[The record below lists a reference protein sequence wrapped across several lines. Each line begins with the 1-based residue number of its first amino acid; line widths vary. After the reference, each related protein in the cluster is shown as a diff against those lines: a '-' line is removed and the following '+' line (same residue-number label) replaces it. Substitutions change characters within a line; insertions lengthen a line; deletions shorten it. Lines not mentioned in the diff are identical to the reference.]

1 MYGLTRPWYR
11 DRVEAGGS
19 PQRPGSVKADQKR
32 GAPPA
37 VSPRPERSPGLDS
50 PHQRSRVMDKPP
62 TFVGIDV
69 SKHRLDIHLRPS
81 GEGFTIDHGEEEVAA
96 LVARLVALAPAL
108 VVLEATGGLEVGLA
122 AALAAAG
129 LPVAVVNPRQV
140 RAFARAT
147 GRLAKT
153 DRLDAA
159 AIARFAEAV
168 GPPVGPLP
176 DEATRRL
183 GALVARRRQLLEMV
197 VAERNRRHA
206 AHPSLHEGID
216 AHLRWLGEALAGIE
230 RDLDGAV
237 RESAV
242 WRAREEL
249 LRSVPGVGPVSART
263 LLAELPELGS
273 LTRRRAAAL
282 VGVAPFSRD
291 SGKMRGKRASWGGR
305 AALRA
310 CLYMAAVAAV
320 RGSNPAIAGFYER
333 LRQAGKKTGRGSR
346 PGFIPGGSDDLR
358 WATGKPSKLALTAC
372 MRKLVVTLNA
382 MLRTGTAWKQ
392 A

>member
-1 MYGLTRPWYR
+1 
-11 DRVEAGGS
+11 
-19 PQRPGSVKADQKR
+19 
-32 GAPPA
+32 
-37 VSPRPERSPGLDS
+37 
-50 PHQRSRVMDKPP
+50 MDKAPAPAP

-69 SKHRLDIHLRPS
+69 SKRRLDIHARPS
-81 GEGFTIDHGEEEVAA
+81 GESFAFGYDDEGVTA
-96 LVARLVALAPAL
+96 LIERLVALAPAL
-108 VVLEATGGLEVGLA
+108 VVLEATGGMEVRLA

-140 RAFARAT
+140 RAFARAM

-159 AIARFAEAV
+159 VIAHFAEAV
-168 GPPVGPLP
+168 RPPVRPLP

-183 GALVARRRQLLEMV
+183 GALVARRRQLLEML

-206 AHPSLHEGID
+206 ADPALQERID
-216 AHLRWLGEALAGIE
+216 AHLRWLEEALAELE
-230 RDLDGAV
+230 RDLEGAV
-237 RESAV
+237 RESPIWQAK
-242 WRAREEL
+242 EEL

-273 LTRRRAAAL
+273 LTRRQAAAL

-291 SGKMRGKRASWGGR
+291 SGRMRGKRAIWGGR
-305 AALRA
+305 ARLRA
-310 CLYMAAVAAV
+310 CLYMAAVAAA
-320 RGSNPAIAGFYER
+320 RGSNPAIAGFYKR
-333 LRQAGKKTGRGSR
+333 LRLAGK
-346 PGFIPGGSDDLR
+346 P
-358 WATGKPSKLALTAC
+358 AKLALTAC

-382 MLRTGTAWKQ
+382 MLRTDTAWKP

>member
-1 MYGLTRPWYR
+1 
-11 DRVEAGGS
+11 
-19 PQRPGSVKADQKR
+19 
-32 GAPPA
+32 
-37 VSPRPERSPGLDS
+37 
-50 PHQRSRVMDKPP
+50 MDKATAPAP
-62 TFVGIDV
+62 TYVGIDV
-69 SKHRLDIHLRPS
+69 SKRRLDIHSRPS
-81 GEGFTIDHGEEEVAA
+81 GECFAVDYDEEGVAA
-96 LVARLVALAPAL
+96 LVGRLAALAPAL
-108 VVLEATGGLEVGLA
+108 VVLEATGGMEVGLA

-168 GPPVGPLP
+168 RPPVRPLP
-176 DEATRRL
+176 DEATRQL
-183 GALVARRRQLLEMV
+183 GALVARRRQLLEML

-206 AHPSLHEGID
+206 ADPALHGRID
-216 AHLRWLGEALAGIE
+216 THLLWLDEALAEIE
-230 RDLDGAV
+230 RDLDRVV

-242 WRAREEL
+242 WRAKEEL

-273 LTRRRAAAL
+273 LTRRQVAAL
-282 VGVAPFSRD
+282 VGVAPSGRD
-291 SGKMRGKRASWGGR
+291 SGGMRGRRTVWGGR
-305 AALRA
+305 ASLRA
-310 CLYMAAVAAV
+310 CLYMAAVAAA
-320 RGSNPAIAGFYER
+320 RGSNPAIAGFYRR
-333 LRQAGKKTGRGSR
+333 LRLAGK
-346 PGFIPGGSDDLR
+346 P
-358 WATGKPSKLALTAC
+358 AKLALTAC

-382 MLRTGTAWKQ
+382 MLRTDTAWKQ

>member
-1 MYGLTRPWYR
+1 
-11 DRVEAGGS
+11 
-19 PQRPGSVKADQKR
+19 
-32 GAPPA
+32 
-37 VSPRPERSPGLDS
+37 
-50 PHQRSRVMDKPP
+50 MDKAP

-69 SKHRLDIHLRPS
+69 SKHRLDVHLRPA
-81 GEGFTIDHGEEEVAA
+81 GESFTIDYDEEGVAA
-96 LVARLVALAPAL
+96 LVERLVALAPAL
-108 VVLEATGGLEVGLA
+108 VVLEATGGLEVRLA

-129 LPVAVVNPRQV
+129 LPVAVVNPRRV

-159 AIARFAEAV
+159 VLARFAEAV
-168 GPPVGPLP
+168 RPPARPLP

-183 GALVARRRQLLEMV
+183 AALVARRRQLLEML
-197 VAERNRRHA
+197 VAERNRRQA
-206 AHPSLHEGID
+206 ADPALHERID
-216 AHLRWLGEALAGIE
+216 AHLRWLEEALAEIE
-230 RDLDGAV
+230 RDLGGAI
-237 RESAV
+237 RESSV

-273 LTRRRAAAL
+273 LTRRQAAAL

-291 SGKMRGKRASWGGR
+291 SGKMRGKRAICGGR

-310 CLYMAAVAAV
+310 CLYMAAVTAA

-333 LRQAGKKTGRGSR
+333 LRRAGK
-346 PGFIPGGSDDLR
+346 P
-358 WATGKPSKLALTAC
+358 AKLALTAC

-382 MLRTGTAWKQ
+382 MLRTGSAWKQ

>member
-1 MYGLTRPWYR
+1 M
-11 DRVEAGGS
+11 DEA
-19 PQRPGSVKADQKR
+19 
-32 GAPPA
+32 
-37 VSPRPERSPGLDS
+37 
-50 PHQRSRVMDKPP
+50 P

-69 SKHRLDIHLRPS
+69 AKHRLDVHTRPS
-81 GEGFTIDHGEEEVAA
+81 GEHFTVGHDEEGVAA
-96 LVARLVALAPAL
+96 LVERLVALAPAL
-108 VVLEATGGLEVGLA
+108 VVLEATGGLEVRPA

-129 LPVAVVNPRQV
+129 LPVAIVNPRRV

-153 DRLDAA
+153 DRLDAE

-168 GPPVGPLP
+168 RPPARPLP
-176 DEATRRL
+176 DEATRHL
-183 GALVARRRQLLEMV
+183 GALVARRRQLLEML

-206 AHPSLHEGID
+206 ADPSLHEGID
-216 AHLRWLGEALAGIE
+216 AHLRWLGEALATIE
-230 RDLDGAV
+230 RDLDTAV
-237 RESAV
+237 RESTA
-242 WRAREEL
+242 WRAREKL

-273 LTRRRAAAL
+273 LTRRQAAAL

-291 SGKMRGKRASWGGR
+291 SGTMRGQRTVQGGR

-310 CLYMAAVAAV
+310 CLYMAAVAAA
-320 RGSNPAIAGFYER
+320 RGSNPTIAGFYER
-333 LRQAGKKTGRGSR
+333 LRRAGK
-346 PGFIPGGSDDLR
+346 P
-358 WATGKPSKLALTAC
+358 AKLALTAC